1 MRTEVITQKESK
13 PSMLC
18 LAGIPH
24 PLKELVICW
33 WKENK
38 ELEDKTVTIKQS
50 YNLSQHPCLI

>member
-24 PLKELVICW
+24 PLKELVIC
-33 WKENK
+33 
-38 ELEDKTVTIKQS
+38 
-50 YNLSQHPCLI
+50 